1 MNNTIDNRLTFFL
14 ISTSHLEDKIW
25 FKDEQDFIAGMNL
38 VAVAA
43 VVCEATVLN
52 FILMSNHVHFVLQ
65 ASREKATHFIDYY
78 KLLYSKYFHE
88 RYGVLKLLR
97 RNTTDFRPLE
107 DTEAVC
113 NAIAYVQMN
122 CVAANICVHP
132 TQYPW
137 GCGGLFFNVHITDE
151 GSLLGDLS
159 LRAQHRLLHS
169 KIHLPSDYRITAKGY
184 INPASFVAFGFVE
197 SLFRTPQRFQ
207 YYLSKSTKA
216 KNRLATDA
224 TPSFRDQV
232 ILSGVA
238 DLCCSLF
245 RKTSFDE
252 LNEEEK
258 AEMLKQLRYRFSA
271 DMAQLSRVTGI
282 PYSEACH
289 LIDSY

>member
-1 MNNTIDNRLTFFL
+1 MGI
-14 ISTSHLEDKIW
+14 
-25 FKDEQDFIAGMNL
+25 
-38 VAVAA
+38 
-43 VVCEATVLN
+43 
-52 FILMSNHVHFVLQ
+52 
-65 ASREKATHFIDYY
+65 
-78 KLLYSKYFHE
+78 
-88 RYGVLKLLR
+88 
-97 RNTTDFRPLE
+97 
-107 DTEAVC
+107 
-113 NAIAYVQMN
+113 
-122 CVAANICVHP
+122 
-132 TQYPW
+132 
-137 GCGGLFFNVHITDE
+137 LFFNVHITDE